1 MNNYIVA
8 IGGGEIGQLETLKID
23 QEIVALTGKKHPKLL
38 FIPTASSD
46 AAGYVQVIE
55 NMYGKKLGC
64 VFDSLLLLREKPSK
78 NEIEAKIRAADI
90 IYVGGGNTLK
100 MMNLWRRLGVDS
112 LLKSAYERGTVMC
125 GISAGAICW
134 FESGHS
140 DSMSFYHPEDWQYI
154 RVTGTKLLQGIC
166 CPHFDGE
173 TRGIKRRKSF
183 SEMISTFGGHGL
195 AIDNRAAII
204 FCNDTYKIISA
215 KEGAKVYS
223 LFKKNKQVVVKP
235 IEEKQE
241 FASTSLLSSKE

>member
-1 MNNYIVA
+1 MNKYIVA
-8 IGGGEIGQLETLKID
+8 IGGGELCQLETLKID
-23 QEIVALTGKKHPKLL
+23 QEIVALSGKKHPKLL

-46 AAGYVQVIE
+46 AAGYVQVIQE
-55 NMYGKKLGC
+55 VYGLRLGC
-64 VFDSLLLLREKPSK
+64 TVDSLLLLREKPSRH
-78 NEIEAKIRAADI
+78 EIEAKIRAADI

-100 MMNLWRRLGVDS
+100 MMNLWRRFGVDS
-112 LLKSAYERGTVMC
+112 LLRSAYERGAVLC

-140 DSMSFYHPEDWQYI
+140 DSMSFYHPDNWQYI
-154 RVTGTKLLQGIC
+154 RVTGIKLLRGIC

-173 TRGIKRRKSF
+173 TRGIKRKKSF
-183 SEMISTFGGHGL
+183 SGMILKIGGHGL

-204 FCNDTYKIISA
+204 FCNDAYKIISA

-241 FASTSLLSSKE
+241 FASTSLLQSPQ